1 MAYQT
6 LYRKYRPQT
15 FDEVKGQDAIVR
27 VLKNQINNN
36 RLSHAYL
43 FVGTRGTGKTS
54 IAKLFARAINCENPK
69 DGSPCNECASCKAA
83 LNGTSMNVIEMD
95 AASNNGV
102 DHVRRIIDEIAY
114 SPVSG
119 KYFVYI
125 VDEVHMFSPN
135 AFNALLKTL
144 EEPPSYVI
152 FILATT
158 EIESIPITVLSRCQR
173 YDFRRIDIATMVGR
187 MRHITDSEGI
197 EIDDRALSY
206 IATCGEG
213 SMRDSLSLLDRC
225 VTFYDGKRISYDDA
239 LEVLGSVDT
248 AVYASMLGHIMNSDV
263 TGAIN
268 LLQEAMMRGGELT
281 YFVSDFVMYL
291 RNLMLVQVTDDIE
304 NTVNMSSD
312 NIAILKE
319 AAQNISPETVMRYI
333 RVFSEL
339 SRDMNY
345 TPQKQVLAE
354 MAIVRVCT
362 PDMEEPDLGSFG
374 ERISNLEEK
383 VKNGIKAAPVMY
395 VPAPQTV
402 APSSVPAGA
411 PSVSGAPA
419 SPGSPAP
426 APDEKPQV
434 LLPALPGEIQAVV
447 DNWKVIREQ
456 LKETDL
462 LLFNQIRKARVSAE
476 NDLLV
481 IVFNSEIPYNIACS
495 DISKD
500 SLNEVF
506 EKTLGSKV
514 RFEMRLLK
522 PEQTYSDGGYADILA
537 NINFEVE
544 EV

>member
-54 IAKLFARAINCENPK
+54 IAKLFARAINCENPI
-69 DGSPCNECASCKAA
+69 DGSPCNECASCKAV

-119 KYFVYI
+119 RYFVYI

-173 YDFRRIDIATMVGR
+173 YDFRRIDIATMVER
-187 MRHITDSEGI
+187 MRYITDSEGL

-225 VTFYDGKRISYDDA
+225 ATFYDGKRISYDDA

-248 AVYASMLGHIMNSDV
+248 AVYASMLGYIMNSDV

-281 YFVSDFVMYL
+281 YFVSDFIMYL
-291 RNLMLVQVTDDIE
+291 RNLMLVQVSDDIE
-304 NTVNMSSD
+304 NMVNMSSD

-319 AAQNISPETVMRYI
+319 AAKNISPETVMRYI

-345 TPQKQVLAE
+345 TPQKQVLTE

-383 VKNGIKAAPVMY
+383 VKNGIKAAPIVY
-395 VPAPQTV
+395 APAPQMTV
-402 APSSVPAGA
+402 AASSAPAGTA
-411 PSVSGAPA
+411 SPA
-419 SPGSPAP
+419 SSEVA
-426 APDEKPQV
+426 ETPQV

-456 LKETDL
+456 LKDTDL

-476 NDLLV
+476 GDLLV
-481 IVFNSEIPYNIACS
+481 IVFKSEIAYNIACS
-495 DISKD
+495 DISKE
-500 SLNEVF
+500 SLNDVF
-506 EKTLGSKV
+506 EKTLGSQV

-522 PEQTYSDGGYADILA
+522 PDETYSDGGYADILA

-544 EV
+544 EI

>member
-345 TPQKQVLAE
+345 TPQKQVLVE

-362 PDMEEPDLGSFG
+362 PDMEEPDLSSFG

-383 VKNGIKAAPVMY
+383 VKNGIK
-395 VPAPQTV
+395 T
-402 APSSVPAGA
+402 VPAGA
-411 PSVSGAPA
+411 PLVSGAPV
-419 SPGSPAP
+419 SPGSPAT

-434 LLPALPGEIQAVV
+434 LMPALPGEIQAVV

-456 LKETDL
+456 LKETDM